1 LHKIALL
8 IGFLFFRLTRF
19 DKAYGVFLDYFLAEN
34 LYPNASALDYA
45 FIGGLSISMSLI
57 ITPVINTSSRIW
69 GTRPTLSIGLVLLT
83 ASLVGAS
90 FATQVWQLYLSQ
102 GVCFG
107 WGLGFLYV
115 GSSNIIPQWFSNKRS
130 LANGICAAGAGF
142 GGLVYSLASSSLLE
156 RAGPPLT
163 FRILAICEFVANL
176 VSIVLIS
183 DRNQTQKPNQS
194 AFNYRLLKRLEIWLV
209 LGWGCMSEL
218 GYTVLLFSLPN
229 YARRIG
235 LNAQQGSIVGALL
248 NLGLFIG
255 RPLVGYS
262 SDTLG
267 RINMATL
274 TTGFCGTICLLIWI
288 FAKSF
293 GVLCLFAI
301 LVGMVCGTFW
311 ATVAPVAADVAGLS
325 ELPST
330 LSIILVLMV
339 VPATCKLPYFSDLV
353 AHMLMSRLTS
363 IPAVAESIAVG
374 LRRSTGDIYLDAQIF
389 TGFMF
394 IGASICTLFLRS
406 WKIGKA
412 KEEAIAKQERE
423 RERGGNVQQQ
433 SRISFREPDSC
444 SGRSGLAVKRLF
456 ELERV

>member
-1 LHKIALL
+1 MA
-8 IGFLFFRLTRF
+8 
-19 DKAYGVFLDYFLAEN
+19 
-34 LYPNASALDYA
+34 
-45 FIGGLSISMSLI
+45 LI

-130 LANGICAAGAGF
+130 LANGICASGAGF

-156 RAGPPLT
+156 RAGPPST
-163 FRILAICEFVANL
+163 FRILAICEFVANFI
-176 VSIVLIS
+176 SIILIS

-218 GYTVLLFSLPN
+218 GYTLLLFSLPY

-235 LNAQQGSIVGALL
+235 LSAKQGSIVGALL

-255 RPLVGYS
+255 RPVVGHS

-267 RINMATL
+267 NINIATL

-293 GVLCLFAI
+293 AVLCLFAI
-301 LVGMVCGTFW
+301 LAGLVCGTFW
-311 ATVAPVAADVAGLS
+311 ATVAPVPADVAGLS

-330 LSIILVLMV
+330 LTIVLFLMV
-339 VPATCKLPYFSDLV
+339 VPTTCKLLYFSDLGCLHV
-353 AHMLMSRLTS
+353 DASPNVDPCSRRIHCFGITTGHRRHLS
-363 IPAVAESIAVG
+363 RRADLHGLHVHRSVCLHLVPAIVENWQSE
-374 LRRSTGDIYLDAQIF
+374 RRGHRKTRAR
-389 TGFMF
+389 
-394 IGASICTLFLRS
+394 AR
-406 WKIGKA
+406 
-412 KEEAIAKQERE
+412 RE
-423 RERGGNVQQQ
+423 RAMAIWSPIQWT
-433 SRISFREPDSC
+433 
-444 SGRSGLAVKRLF
+444 
-456 ELERV
+456 